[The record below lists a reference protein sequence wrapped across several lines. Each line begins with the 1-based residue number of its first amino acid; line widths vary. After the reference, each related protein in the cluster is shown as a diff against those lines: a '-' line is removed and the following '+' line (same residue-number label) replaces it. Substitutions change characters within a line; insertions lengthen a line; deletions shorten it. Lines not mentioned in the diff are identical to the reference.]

1 MSIQIFRSLHQGP
14 ALLVLPNA
22 WDAGTARLIESVGAK
37 AIATT
42 SAGLAWSRGYPDGN
56 ELPIDQ
62 LIAATRDIARVIRVP
77 LTIDIEAGYSDDPRA
92 VADLV
97 VRILDIGA
105 VGINIEDGA
114 ASADLLCKKIA
125 AVRDNAASTGVDLFI
140 NTRTDVYLRGI
151 ASGDAAIEEVIHRA
165 SRYRAAG
172 CDGLF
177 VPGLSGREAMAA
189 IAEAIKPMPLNIIAR
204 PSLPPMDALQ
214 QYRVRRL
221 SAGSAIAQASLGY
234 TSRLA
239 AGLLA
244 GTMAEMFTEAP
255 EYGAVNKLFASNSL
269 ANASTLPPPPP
280 PTLTLRPL

>member
-1 MSIQIFRSLHQGP
+1 MSIQIFRALHQGP

-22 WDAGTARLIESVGAK
+22 WDAGTARLIESVGAT

-56 ELPIDQ
+56 ALPIDQ
-62 LIAATRDIARVIRVP
+62 LIGATRDIARVIRVP

-125 AVRDNAASTGVDLFI
+125 AVRDKAARTGVDLFI

-177 VPGLSGREAMAA
+177 APGLSGGEAMAA
-189 IAEAIKPMPLNIIAR
+189 IAEAIKPMPLNIMAS

-214 QYRVRRL
+214 KYGVRRL
-221 SAGSAIAQASLGY
+221 SAGSAIAQAALGC

-244 GTMAEMFTEAP
+244 GTMGEMFTEAA
-255 EYGAVNKLFASNSL
+255 EYGAVNKLFAGSQ
-269 ANASTLPPPPP
+269 
-280 PTLTLRPL
+280 